1 MRPTFI
7 LTLIGGGALLLI
19 LVATSARRN
28 QSQVAES
35 RGSGSVERLQ
45 MVLPSTLTTSNRT
58 QAARV
63 TVARPVGS
71 SLKQTDIP
79 GDDAGAAAREE
90 ARQAYVAERIAQ
102 LRDLPVNTDPVALQ
116 TVLSEL
122 SNPEPEIRQASLDII
137 SQTGNRGVIPDLMK
151 AAEQSEDASMKRAI
165 TETIEFL
172 KLPTL
177 TEVRRQK
184 EPSAAVGKE

>member
-7 LTLIGGGALLLI
+7 LTVIGGGALLLI

-28 QSQVAES
+28 HSQVAES

-71 SLKQTDIP
+71 SLNQTVIP

-116 TVLSEL
+116 TVLSEV
-122 SNPEPEIRQASLDII
+122 SNPDPEIRQASLDII

-151 AAEQSEDASMKRAI
+151 TAEQSEDASMKRAI

-184 EPSAAVGKE
+184 EPSPAVGKE

>member
-19 LVATSARRN
+19 LVITSARRN

-35 RGSGSVERLQ
+35 GGSGSVEPPQ
-45 MVLPSTLTTSNRT
+45 MVLRSTLTTSNRT
-58 QAARV
+58 QAAHV
-63 TVARPVGS
+63 TLARPVRN
-71 SLKQTDIP
+71 QTVIP

-102 LRDLPVNTDPVALQ
+102 LRDLPANSDRAALQ
-116 TVLSEL
+116 TVLSEV